1 MSCCGHGCFHAS
13 RSHRH
18 RLTRRMTEVLL
29 TSSRSTTVDAKRGET
44 GNRSTTVD
52 AKRGETATMGREG
65 RNLGHNLLAVLTCRP
80 VNSPLLDI
88 LVRLIGEVVR
98 TASEPQGP
106 WILFAGVHGLG
117 QSISLGM
124 GAPAPASHA
133 RQPMHI
139 NTSDVDRAGGPVL
152 GRGVC
157 ARTKAAGG
165 DEGWWHHQPV
175 HLLSRV
181 ALVGDVLGAGIPRR
195 IRVGGIQGNR
205 LRKRSYLPPS
215 SPSHKSMGP
224 DPRAR
229 GHARKRPG
237 RLPQTL
243 YPDGGAAVVD
253 PGRAR
258 RFWDAR

>member
-1 MSCCGHGCFHAS
+1 
-13 RSHRH
+13 
-18 RLTRRMTEVLL
+18 MTEVLL
-29 TSSRSTTVDAKRGET
+29 TSSQSVW
-44 GNRSTTVD
+44 GNRSTTGD
-52 AKRGETATMGREG
+52 AKLGETGTMGREG

-80 VNSPLLDI
+80 VNSPLFDI

-106 WILFAGVHGLG
+106 WILFAGVQGLG

-133 RQPMHI
+133 RKPMHI
-139 NTSDVDRAGGPVL
+139 NTSDVDRAVGPVL
-152 GRGVC
+152 WRGVC
-157 ARTKAAGG
+157 AGTKAAGG
-165 DEGWWHHQPV
+165 EGGEGWHHQPV

-205 LRKRSYLPPS
+205 LRKRAWTADAAPSY
-215 SPSHKSMGP
+215 KEMGP

-258 RFWDAR
+258 